1 MQRRINILANLDWL
15 TIFIYLVLV
24 AFGWM
29 NIYAVNMGDNPDN
42 MLKSRWILQLFW
54 IAGSIIMVVVIFI
67 IDTRFY
73 SFFAYAL
80 YGITI
85 FLLLLVF
92 VIGVEVNESRS
103 WISIGGFSL
112 QPAEFAKLTTAL
124 ALARYLSGFNIK
136 IDKLKT
142 VFISLGIIALP
153 ALLIILQPD
162 WGSTMV
168 FVIFLLVLF
177 REGLPGYVLLLLLF
191 TAVLFFA
198 SLLMDKI
205 YLIISLIS
213 ITFVVFY
220 FIHRNLKISI
230 ASILIYITFL
240 SIFFIIRYLEILK
253 INLFLVF
260 FFALV
265 ASSIVYIFLSIRH
278 KISNVVLGLLILYSF
293 IAFTYSVDFVFHH
306 VIKEHQQRRVNII
319 LGLESDPQGYEY
331 NVRQSKI
338 AIGSG
343 GFSGKGYLQGTQTK
357 FKFVPEQSTDFIFCA
372 VGEEWGFLGSV
383 VLVGLFVGLLL
394 RIIFLAER
402 QRSKFSRIYG
412 YGVLSLLFFH
422 FAVNIGMTIELFP
435 VIGIPLPFISY
446 GGSSLLSFTAMLF
459 ILLRLD
465 VNRKAHL
472 V

>member
-15 TIFIYLVLV
+15 TVFIYMVLV

-29 NIYAVNMGDNPDN
+29 NIYAVSMSDNPSN
-42 MLKSRWILQLFW
+42 ILKSRWVLQLFW
-54 IAGSIIMVVVIFI
+54 IACSLILIVVIFI

-85 FLLLLVF
+85 FLLMLVF
-92 VIGVEVNESRS
+92 VVGVKVNDARS

-124 ALARYLSGFNIK
+124 ALARYLSGFNVK
-136 IDKLKT
+136 INQTKT
-142 VFISLGIIALP
+142 VLISLGIIALP
-153 ALLIILQPD
+153 ALLIIIQPD

-168 FVIFLLVLF
+168 FAVFLLVLF

-191 TAVLFFA
+191 LAVVFFA
-198 SLLMDKI
+198 SLLLDKI
-205 YLIISLIS
+205 FLIIGLIALS
-213 ITFVVFY
+213 FIVFY
-220 FIHRNLKISI
+220 FLHRNFKIFI
-230 ASILIYITFL
+230 ASLFIYLTFL
-240 SIFFIIRYLEILK
+240 SIFFILKYLELLR

-265 ASSIVYIFLSIRH
+265 ASSIVYIFLSVRH
-278 KISNVVLGLLILYSF
+278 KISKVIVVLLFLYSF
-293 IAFTYSVDFVFHH
+293 IAFTYSVDFVFSH

-343 GFSGKGYLQGTQTK
+343 GFSGKGYLQGSQTK

-383 VLVGLFVGLLL
+383 VLVGLFIGLLL
-394 RIIFLAER
+394 RIVFIAER

-446 GGSSLLSFTAMLF
+446 GGSSLMTFTALLF
-459 ILLRLD
+459 ILLKLD

-472 V
+472 I